1 MKKIRC
7 VILLATYNGEKYIIE
22 QINSIKKQKDVHTT
36 VFVSDDMSTDSTL
49 EILQSFKDDKFV
61 LLDNVGRMGS
71 ASQNFFRLIRDVD
84 FVDYDYIAF
93 ADQDDIW
100 HEDKLARAIKEISEK
115 GLGGY
120 SSNVTAFWENGD
132 KQVIEKSDP
141 QKEFDFL
148 FGSPGP
154 GCTQVFTSEFL
165 QDFKKTLINKDV
177 LAKKID
183 LHDWLVYAY
192 ARTHNYKWWIDSK
205 PTMDYRQHENN
216 EFGANSGLKTFLS
229 RWRKAREGWYGK
241 QILTIA
247 SFCEVEESKPI
258 LYLVSSSYIDKVKL
272 AFMSLR
278 LRRKKSEAFVLA
290 LMLIIPGFK
299 V

>member
-1 MKKIRC
+1 MKPKC
-7 VILLATYNGEKYIIE
+7 AVLLATCNGEKYILE
-22 QINSIKKQKDVHTT
+22 QINSILSQKGVDATI
-36 VFVSDDMSTDSTL
+36 FVSDDMSTDSTL
-49 EILQSFKDDKFV
+49 KILKSLKSNKLIF
-61 LLDNVGRMGS
+61 LDNIGRMGS

-84 FVDYDYIAF
+84 FSDYDYISF

-100 HEDKLARAIKEISEK
+100 HKDKLSKAIKAILEK

-120 SSNVTAFWENGD
+120 SSNVIAFWENGD
-132 KQVIEKSDP
+132 KQVIEKNDP
-141 QKEFDFL
+141 QKEYDFL

-154 GCTQVFTSEFL
+154 GCTQVFTCEFL
-165 QDFKKTLINKDV
+165 QDFKETLIKKER

-183 LHDWLVYAY
+183 LHDWIIYAY
-192 ARTHNYKWWIDSK
+192 ARTNSYKWWIDSDSS
-205 PTMDYRQHENN
+205 MEYRQHENN
-216 EFGANSGLKTFLS
+216 EFGANSGLKAFLS

-258 LYLVSSSYIDKVKL
+258 LYLVSNIYLDKVKL
-272 AFMSLR
+272 SFMSLR